1 MRLLYGAGNWALR
14 FTLWLFADYQV
25 VGKENVPTNGA
36 LLVVANHQS
45 NMDPPILAASI
56 PRPLRFPAKAEL
68 FKRYWS
74 KLFLSVWGAFPLS
87 RGIPD
92 QRGYKSIL
100 EELSRPQG
108 GVVMF
113 PEGTR
118 TPLGMRRAKR
128 GIATLAV
135 RTGASILP
143 VGIFGSENMHSVMRV
158 FKPQGNV
165 TVRIG
170 SPFMVDL
177 GSSSEDRQTMEVVTT
192 EIMVRIARLLPPEY
206 RGYYRSS
213 VEFPDSL
220 TVPLPTYPRPSRSVR
235 PVVSTARP
243 SKAKWSKRPNGSS

>member
-25 VGKENVPTNGA
+25 EGKENVPANGA

-56 PRPLRFPAKAEL
+56 PRSLRFPAKAEL
-68 FKRYWS
+68 FKHNWS

-92 QRGYKSIL
+92 RRGYKSIL

-108 GVVMF
+108 GVVVF

-118 TPLGMRRAKR
+118 TPQGMRRAKR

-158 FKPQGNV
+158 FKPQGNI

-170 SPFMVDL
+170 SPFVVDL
-177 GSSSEDRQTMEVVTT
+177 GSSREDRQTMEVVTT
-192 EIMVRIARLLPPEY
+192 EIMARIARLLPPEY
-206 RGYYRSS
+206 RGYYRLS
-213 VEFPDSL
+213 VESPDRLTASL
-220 TVPLPTYPRPSRSVR
+220 PNYRTPSRSVR
-235 PVVSTARP
+235 PAVSMARS